1 MSIWFAWYE
10 IEAAVEI
17 LLMYIGKMYFGGH
30 VGNAHGDV
38 VQSTIIRGWGCR
50 LINY

>member
-17 LLMYIGKMYFGGH
+17 LVMCIGKMYFGGH
-30 VGNAHGDV
+30 VGNARDEV
-38 VQSTIIRGWGCR
+38 VRSSITRG
-50 LINY
+50 